1 MAGVKGPLF
10 SLDASGSIGDAIVF
24 SKWKGRNYVRRHAIP
39 SNPKSVGQVSVRAMM
54 KFLSQYWDSLSDGD
68 KADWETRAAATDI
81 SPFNAYV
88 GYNTERWGRFA
99 FPSKLDPATDTNT
112 AGTILSPTAVAGSR
126 SILLSVPISAAAD
139 NWGVVIHSSL
149 TTSFTP
155 SRNTARQ
162 IIPAESVDTFTWLD
176 FPLTVGIEVFYR
188 FESFSDDGVNDLLVG
203 EESATPTA

>member
-10 SLDASGSIGDAIVF
+10 SLDASGTIGDAIVF
-24 SKWKGRNYVRRHAIP
+24 AKWKGRNYVRRHAIP
-39 SNPKSVGQVSVRAMM
+39 ANPKSVGQVSVRAMM
-54 KFLSQYWDSLSDGD
+54 KFLTQYWQSLTAGQQ
-68 KADWETRAAATDI
+68 ADWETRAAATDI
-81 SPFNAYV
+81 SPFNAFV
-88 GYNTERWGRFA
+88 SFNALRWGRFA
-99 FPSKLDPATDTNT
+99 FPSKETPATETGT
-112 AGTILSPTAVAGSR
+112 PGTILNPTATAGSR
-126 SILLSVPISAAAD
+126 SILLAVPISSDDD

-162 IIPAESVDTFTWLD
+162 MIPAESVATFNWLD
-176 FPLTVGIEVFYR
+176 FPLTVGVEVFYR